1 VKPDPLK
8 PGLPWQVLRCLF
20 AIAPAC
26 LAGLRRVGLCL
37 ALIGAGGCADAQ
49 SADFAFVSYQLENIS
64 DTESIPEGI
73 ITALA
78 QDVQGFIWVG
88 TQNGL
93 LRFDGYRFR
102 TWAHDAA
109 NPASLAGDYVLSL
122 CAGKDGRLWV
132 GTASDGLVVFDPV
145 SERFTP
151 MTDDVSPT
159 APANRRI
166 SVLLEDAAGGIW
178 IGTDQ
183 GLDYFSKQGKPMR
196 HYRHDGAG
204 SLASD
209 NVRSL
214 LLDQTGRLWVGSGNG
229 LQRMTQDGRGFE
241 QVAGEAFVGK
251 EIQALFQARDGKLW
265 AGSAQ
270 HGAAWLQATTEAN
283 PALLAAHWL
292 VPDPGRFEALS
303 HRSISGIA
311 QVEADQ
317 IWLASYGGGINI
329 VSADNGRVVQHLR
342 HDPFLRG
349 GIGSDLVVP
358 MLRDRSGLLWIG
370 TWGGGLQRHN
380 NNHGMARV
388 LRYSPKS
395 KQGLSQSEVSSVLE
409 LANGQ
414 LLFGLESNGIDII
427 ERERGLIG
435 GYRPDPANGLPA
447 SAIRALA
454 QTPDGSI
461 WAGTS
466 QAGLVVRRPG
476 SKRWQAVEGLPS
488 PLIRKLMV
496 ARDGSLW
503 VGSTYGVAHWRGQ
516 FSASGVPRFETIAQ
530 ENGQPMHWPVEALAE
545 DAAGR
550 IWAGSQNG
558 LWVLTPGS
566 AGWHGIHAN
575 ADGGNLASDFITSLL
590 QDSHGR
596 LWVDTAKGLER
607 LSLWDGNVAQF
618 EHVYAWFGPAARDA
632 GANLLEDQSGR
643 IWTEVAVID
652 PKQRQIRFLG
662 KADGL
667 DIGSIWIGAYG
678 KTRDGLLL
686 FGGVA
691 GALIL
696 DPARF
701 EPWTWLP
708 PVVPTALKIN
718 GQDTPL
724 GSVAG
729 KAGQVGQV
737 GQDGRAGQL
746 GLRTLTLSPQ
756 QRDFSLEFAVLDYSE
771 PKKNRYQYRLLGY
784 EKNWINTDHEH
795 RSATFGN
802 LWPGTYTLEVRGSN
816 RLGQWRGEPL
826 QVSITVLPAFW
837 QTGWFFALLL
847 LLSGALLLA
856 GVRWRVARLRAKAGK
871 LQSLIGERTADI
883 LKLVEIGR
891 ELTATLDMEQAF
903 ERVYQQVKAR
913 LDAEVFLIGMV
924 EFDSI
929 SVLYAI
935 EYQQRLPNTIWDLEE
950 INRPAVRCVL
960 EQRELIIN
968 DQAQMSRMFPG
979 LPSPKSGDPME
990 TVVYLP
996 LLAGKQVIGCLSV
1009 QSPRP
1014 LAYNPDQLEFL
1025 RILASYTAIA
1035 LSNSVALHQVTQ
1047 SHEELAAALDHLKDT
1062 QAKLIQAERQQ
1073 ISLDLHDNLSQ
1084 TMTGVL
1090 LQLDT
1095 AREALIDG
1103 DAHADQQNRNG
1114 LPYVERAIELARD
1127 GIKQTRQLLQQLRN
1141 KKNKP
1146 APINLVDALRRDL
1159 PRLTVGT
1166 AIEVSVE
1173 QQGQLAVLAPRLELV
1188 LFRVAQEA
1196 VTNALRHSKARRI
1209 TVLLACDPDCVSLTI
1224 VDDGSG
1230 FDPLAAQHGIGLSG
1244 MRERLLQ
1251 INGSFAID
1259 SAPGNGTRI
1268 CATIPL

>member
-1 VKPDPLK
+1 MKPDQIK
-8 PGLPWQVLRCLF
+8 SGLHRLF
-20 AIAPAC
+20 ATLRVCIAC
-26 LAGLRRVGLCL
+26 LHWVALGIVLLGATASASVGTGTGAGLQ
-37 ALIGAGGCADAQ
+37 A
-49 SADFAFVSYQLENIS
+49 ADFAFLSYQLENIS
-64 DTESIPEGI
+64 DTESIPEGV

-78 QDVQGFIWVG
+78 QDVQGFIWIG

-102 TWAHDAA
+102 TFAHDAT
-109 NPASLAGDYVLSL
+109 NPASLVGDYVISL
-122 CAGKDGRLWV
+122 CAAKDGRLWV
-132 GTASDGLVVFDPV
+132 GTVSDGLAVFDPA
-145 SERFTP
+145 SERFGRIAQDP
-151 MTDDVSPT
+151 GQGAALASG
-159 APANRRI
+159 RI
-166 SVLLEDAAGGIW
+166 SALLEDADGGIW
-178 IGTDQ
+178 VGTDQ
-183 GLDYFSKQGKPMR
+183 GLEYLPKGGQTVR
-196 HYRHDGAG
+196 HYRHDAANST

-209 NVRSL
+209 HVRSL
-214 LLDQTGRLWVGSGNG
+214 LFDHSGRIWVGSANG
-229 LQRMTQDGRGFE
+229 LQRLTKDGRRFE
-241 QVAGEAFVGK
+241 QVAGDAFVGK
-251 EIQALFQARDGKLW
+251 KIQTLFLAHDGKVW
-265 AGSAQ
+265 VGSAE
-270 HGAAWLQATTEAN
+270 HGAAWLDVAAAAN
-283 PALLAAHWL
+283 AGAVHWL
-292 VPDPGRFEALS
+292 ALEPGRMDALS

-311 QVEADQ
+311 QAEPTQ

-329 VSADNGRVVQHLR
+329 VDAGNGKVMQHLR

-349 GIGSDLVVP
+349 SIGSDLVVP

-370 TWGGGLQRHN
+370 TWGGGLQRYNH
-380 NNHGMARV
+380 NHGMARI
-388 LRYSPKS
+388 LRHSPKS
-395 KQGLSQSEVSSVLE
+395 SQGLSQSEVSSVLE

-414 LLFGLESNGIDII
+414 LLFGLENNGIDIFD
-427 ERERGLIG
+427 RQRGLIG
-435 GYRPDPANGLPA
+435 GYRPDQAGGLPQ

-466 QAGLVVRRPG
+466 QAGLWVRRIG
-476 SKRWQAVEGLPS
+476 SSVWQTVEGLPS
-488 PLIRKLMV
+488 QLIRKLMV

-503 VGSTYGVAHWRGQ
+503 VGSSHGVAHWRGQ
-516 FSASGVPRFETIAQ
+516 FSASGLARFETMPQ
-530 ENGQPMHWPVEALAE
+530 ENGQAMPWPVEALAE
-545 DAAGR
+545 DAAGQ

-558 LWVLTPGS
+558 LWVWTPGS
-566 AGWHGIHAN
+566 QGWHGIHAN
-575 ADGGNLASDFITSLL
+575 AASTNAGRTNVDGNLASDYITSLL
-590 QDSHGR
+590 FDSQGH

-607 LSLWDGNVAQF
+607 LLLRDGKVVQF
-618 EHVYAWFGPAARDA
+618 EHVYAWFGPAGRDV

-643 IWTEVAVID
+643 IWTEVAVIE
-652 PKQRQIRFLG
+652 PKTRQIRFLG

-667 DIGSIWIGAYG
+667 DTGSIWIGAYG

-686 FGGVA
+686 FCGVLGTA
-691 GALIL
+691 II

-701 EPWTWLP
+701 QPWAWLP

-718 GQDTPL
+718 GQDRPL
-724 GSVAG
+724 GDVA
-729 KAGQVGQV
+729 A
-737 GQDGRAGQL
+737 RAGV
-746 GLRTLTLSPQ
+746 RTLTLSPQ

-816 RLGQWRGEPL
+816 RLGQWSGDPL
-826 QVSITVLPAFW
+826 RISIKVLPAFW
-837 QTGWFFALLL
+837 QTAWFLALLL
-847 LLSGALLLA
+847 LLGAALMLA
-856 GVRWRVARLRAKAGK
+856 GVRWRVARLRSKAGK
-871 LQSLIGERTADI
+871 LENLIGERTADI
-883 LKLVEIGR
+883 LKLVEIGH

-913 LDAEVFLIGMV
+913 LDADVFLIGMV
-924 EFDSI
+924 EFGSI

-935 EYQQRLPNTIWDLEE
+935 EHQQRLPNAIWDLEE
-950 INRPAVRCVL
+950 TNRPAVHCVL
-960 EQRELIIN
+960 EQHELIIN
-968 DQAQMSRMFPG
+968 DHAQMRHMFAS
-979 LPSPKSGDPME
+979 LPPPKSGDPME

-1014 LAYNPDQLEFL
+1014 HAYNQDQLEFL

-1095 AREALIDG
+1095 AREVLIDAAAPAG
-1103 DAHADQQNRNG
+1103 SQSG

-1166 AIEVSVE
+1166 AIEVSVA
-1173 QQGQLAVLAPRLELV
+1173 QQGQLAVLAPKLELV

-1196 VTNALRHSKARRI
+1196 VTNALRHSQARRI
-1209 TVLLACDPDCVSLTI
+1209 AVLLACDADCVSLSI

-1230 FDPLAAQHGIGLSG
+1230 FDPLASNTQHGIGLSG

-1251 INGSFAID
+1251 INGSLTID
-1259 SAPGNGTRI
+1259 SAPGKGTRI
-1268 CATIPL
+1268 HATIPL